1 MTEVLRSNFEGIV
14 HILNDVMLQANPV
27 MGSHAR
33 RCSGLA
39 RSIAG
44 GLKLNPDRRRLVF
57 YAATLHDISLIGKK
71 EEWLDMDSSGW
82 LEHPDQSAALV
93 KTVPNLNRIAAV
105 IAAHHELMDG
115 SGFPLG
121 LKGRQIPVES
131 RIISA
136 VVEYDRKT
144 AIDGKDPGEVIDSM
158 QSSGSYDDD
167 VLTILE
173 SIVKENRARRK
184 SGDRLVGSEDLIP
197 GMILADDLILR
208 NGMLLFTADTALDEN
223 ALERI
228 RSFEEMLDSERL
240 IRVYPGA

>member
-33 RCSGLA
+33 RCSGLG
-39 RSIAG
+39 RSVAA

-71 EEWLDMDSSGW
+71 EDWTGMDSSAW
-82 LEHPDQSAALV
+82 LEHPEQSAALV

-121 LKGRQIPVES
+121 LTGRQIPVES
-131 RIISA
+131 RIIAA
-136 VVEYDRKT
+136 VVEFDRQT
-144 AIDGKDPGEVIDSM
+144 AIQGQKTQDVLADMQDSGKF
-158 QSSGSYDDD
+158 DDD
-167 VLTILE
+167 VMIILGTI
-173 SIVKENRARRK
+173 INENTAQRK
-184 SGDRLVGSEDLIP
+184 SGDRLVGTDDLIP

-208 NGMLLFTADTALDEN
+208 SGMLLFTAETSLDEN

-240 IRVYPGA
+240 IRVYPGR